1 MRLLPGA
8 WPTLLEEAPQ
18 QSVTDSTGAGRQ
30 GGIPENQFHHTAGTA
45 AQFLAEAE
53 LRNWEETDAERH
65 LATDRRRMQIDHG
78 THNPGLCREDNLLQN
93 P

>member
-1 MRLLPGA
+1 VQKGMHLLPGA

-18 QSVTDSTGAGRQ
+18 QSVTDSTRAGRQ

-53 LRNWEETDAERH
+53 LCNWEETDAERH
-65 LATDRRRMQIDHG
+65 LATG
-78 THNPGLCREDNLLQN
+78 
-93 P
+93 